1 MTLLLTC
8 QNSTQKKLALPESDP
23 PGVLNRKGPESTQI
37 SQIPGE
43 ELKNPGIYRTRSN
56 HKEGR

>member
-1 MTLLLTC
+1 MTLLLA
-8 QNSTQKKLALPESDP
+8 QKKLALPESDP
-23 PGVLNRKGPESTQI
+23 PGVLNREGPESTQI